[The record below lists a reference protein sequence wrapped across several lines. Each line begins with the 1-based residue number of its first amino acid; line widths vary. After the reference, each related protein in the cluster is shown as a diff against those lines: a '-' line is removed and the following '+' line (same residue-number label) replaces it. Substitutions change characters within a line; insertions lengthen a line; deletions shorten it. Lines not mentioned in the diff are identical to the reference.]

1 MTIRTH
7 VQVAQSPVAGSVIR
21 CKEEASYI
29 LDPVNKGDDLG
40 LPPGMREVYLRGVRD
55 QLGGIAELAER
66 LVAAGGDIDAVDQL
80 RREAHK
86 IRGSAGSFG
95 FTQATTVAAELE
107 EAAKQWLAQPEQG
120 ASTRGAMARAFVRR
134 LAAAVFTKQGSAASP
149 SHPPVPPPPPTQA
162 SHTDAPP
169 AAARDPTPV
178 PELIVVEDDAAVA
191 ERLAFGIEVR
201 GYRFV
206 VQRTK
211 PDALDYLRRLNT
223 GGTVPLVLIDVDRP
237 DLDGYSI
244 LEALQQECPG
254 KFRIVLM
261 TEHGDTRKQRRS
273 REAGALDYLLTGSSL
288 WAALEDI
295 RRWVGR

>member
-1 MTIRTH
+1 
-7 VQVAQSPVAGSVIR
+7 
-21 CKEEASYI
+21 
-29 LDPVNKGDDLG
+29 
-40 LPPGMREVYLRGVRD
+40 MREGYLQGARD

-66 LVAAGGDIDAVDQL
+66 LVAAGDDIDAVDQL

-95 FTQATTVAAELE
+95 FAQATAVAAELE

-134 LAAAVFTKQGSAASP
+134 LAAALFTKQRDSAASP
-149 SHPPVPPPPPTQA
+149 SHPPAPPPPLPPTQA
-162 SHTDAPP
+162 PRTDAPP
-169 AAARDPTPV
+169 AAARDPTQV
-178 PELIVVEDDAAVA
+178 PELIVVEDDATVA

-206 VQRTK
+206 VQRTG
-211 PDALDYLRRLNT
+211 PDALDYLRRLDT
-223 GGTVPLVLIDVDRP
+223 AGTVPLVLIDVDRP

-244 LEALQQECPG
+244 LQALQQECPG

-261 TEHGDTRKQRRS
+261 TEHGDMRKQRRG
-273 REAGALDYLLTGSSL
+273 REAGALDYLVTGTSL
-288 WAALEDI
+288 WTALEDI

>member
-1 MTIRTH
+1 
-7 VQVAQSPVAGSVIR
+7 V
-21 CKEEASYI
+21 
-29 LDPVNKGDDLG
+29 DDLG
-40 LPPGMREVYLRGVRD
+40 LPPGMREMYLQGARD

-66 LVAAGGDIDAVDQL
+66 LVAAGDDVDAVDQL

-95 FTQATTVAAELE
+95 FAQATAVAAELE

-120 ASTRGAMARAFVRR
+120 ANTRGPVARAFVRR
-134 LAAAVFTKQGSAASP
+134 LAAALFTKQAAAAPVSTELPPTLHQPPPTSTTSAAPASAAS
-149 SHPPVPPPPPTQA
+149 
-162 SHTDAPP
+162 D
-169 AAARDPTPV
+169 V

-206 VQRTK
+206 VYRTG
-211 PDALDYLRRLNT
+211 PDALVYLRRLNT
-223 GGTVPLVLIDVDRP
+223 GATVPLVLIDVDRP

-244 LEALQQECPG
+244 LQTLQQECPG

-261 TEHGDTRKQRRS
+261 TEHGDKRKQRRG
-273 REAGALDYLLTGSSL
+273 RESGALDYLVTGTSL
-288 WAALEDI
+288 WTALEDI